1 MRSIGSS
8 NGTAE
13 SSAVFE
19 DRSDK
24 SQYVVNNTV
33 IKVIIILLRT
43 QVLLHLTKTL
53 RLRDFNYF
61 NLSKKINLLFFEC

>member
-33 IKVIIILLRT
+33 IKVITGCSLRNEI
-43 QVLLHLTKTL
+43 K
-53 RLRDFNYF
+53 
-61 NLSKKINLLFFEC
+61 

>member
-33 IKVIIILLRT
+33 IKVMTTIIMLPSFKKRFCKREIIPFNI
-43 QVLLHLTKTL
+43 
-53 RLRDFNYF
+53 DFTNDH
-61 NLSKKINLLFFEC
+61 IG